1 MSESMLQKD
10 FKSKDVRRMRNIISK
25 NYTDKVS
32 TQTGYTKSYTQHEE
46 GEVWEEEGKQ
56 WTIKNG
62 LKQTVTRFDKLK
74 KSIMLPLLCPECN
87 RLLSNTPLNKK
98 MWPIHGSCFD
108 CVIVMETKLKLEGKF
123 EEYQKNMMMS
133 GVETHIKEIEGLLL
147 DIMLDSGRE
156 EFVTEA
162 GDIEDWGSGT
172 FNKDQIVKDMQE
184 YLQKL
189 KSIVKD

>member
-1 MSESMLQKD
+1 MLQKD

-108 CVIVMETKLKLEGKF
+108 CVIVMETKLKREGKF